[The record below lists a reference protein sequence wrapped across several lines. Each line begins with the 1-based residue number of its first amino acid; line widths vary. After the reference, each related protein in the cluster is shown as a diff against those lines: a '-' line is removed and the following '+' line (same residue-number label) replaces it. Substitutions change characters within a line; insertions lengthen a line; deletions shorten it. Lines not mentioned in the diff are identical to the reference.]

1 MADAV
6 IDVLERDELPQLV
19 ELYNQVYRPTRTEET
34 FRRRCLGRYN
44 VLPMVARVKDRPV
57 GFFLGYEQEP
67 EVFVASTWGVLPDAR
82 RAGVGS
88 QLLEAAQE
96 WAGERGYE
104 TFRLECPN
112 GQRPMLHLAIGMGYD
127 IVGTRADADRG
138 VTMVLFE
145 KHLG

>member
-6 IDVLERDELPQLV
+6 IDVLEQDELPQLV
-19 ELYNQVYRPTRTEET
+19 ELYNQVFRPTRTEET

-44 VLPMVARVKDRPV
+44 VLPLVARTKDRPV
-57 GFFLGYEQEP
+57 GFFLGFELKP
-67 EVFVASTWGVLPDAR
+67 AVFFAWFYGVVPDAR
-82 RAGVGS
+82 RAGIGA

-112 GQRPMLHLAIGMGYD
+112 GQRPMLHMAIGMGYD
-127 IVGTRADADRG
+127 IVGTRADGAHG
-138 VTMVLFE
+138 ATMVLFE
-145 KHLG
+145 KGLG